1 MNGNRSVAT
10 IDAPQFINLEQDAIN
25 PGISKCEIKVL
36 YLGKNRNGSFITKD
50 VAIQMANSLPGT
62 PIVGAWRKDME
73 DFGDHGHIMHIE
85 DGEIEFSCKTIPY
98 GFVAPDALVWFQ
110 NFTDTDEF
118 GNDIER
124 EYLMTQGYL
133 WTGQYPEVETC
144 ITEGKGQS
152 MELDPENLDGHW
164 ATDNNEGIEF
174 FIINDAIFTKLCI
187 LGDDVEPCFEG
198 AAVTSPEV
206 SKNFSKD
213 PEFTQTLYTMM
224 NELKFALNSEGGSSM
239 SQIENQEAT
248 ETVVEE
254 ATEFEATEVEAQ
266 EAEAQV
272 EEGIETESGETEGEG
287 EEAADDSAADDA
299 DANDAGDD
307 GVATEAALEES
318 VEETVTPEFTAEMFA
333 AMQAELEELKA
344 YKLAQEN
351 AQKDAL
357 IAKYFMLDDEDKADV
372 VAHKEEYTLDEIE
385 SKLALIY
392 VKKNVDFSTIDG
404 AIEDVEVETED
415 PITTFSL
422 DSEVAEIVPAAVA
435 RLRETN

>member
-1 MNGNRSVAT
+1 
-10 IDAPQFINLEQDAIN
+10 
-25 PGISKCEIKVL
+25 
-36 YLGKNRNGSFITKD
+36 
-50 VAIQMANSLPGT
+50 
-62 PIVGAWRKDME
+62 
-73 DFGDHGHIMHIE
+73 
-85 DGEIEFSCKTIPY
+85 
-98 GFVAPDALVWFQ
+98 
-110 NFTDTDEF
+110 
-118 GNDIER
+118 
-124 EYLMTQGYL
+124 
-133 WTGQYPEVETC
+133 
-144 ITEGKGQS
+144 
-152 MELDPENLDGHW
+152 
-164 ATDNNEGIEF
+164 
-174 FIINDAIFTKLCI
+174 
-187 LGDDVEPCFEG
+187 
-198 AAVTSPEV
+198 
-206 SKNFSKD
+206 
-213 PEFTQTLYTMM
+213 
-224 NELKFALNSEGGSSM
+224 M

-287 EEAADDSAADDA
+287 EEAVDDSAADDV

-357 IAKYFMLDDEDKADV
+357 IAKYFMLDDEDKANV
-372 VAHKEEYTLDEIE
+372 IAHKEEYTLDEIE
-385 SKLALIY
+385 SQLALIY

-404 AIEDVEVETED
+404 AIEDVEAETED